1 LTKDLTKDGE
11 YISEIVLFKKNVV
24 VDIKDLEITKKC
36 ACLNGLVEKFPHLLY
51 SYLEIAWFVSAI
63 EEDKYVH

>member
-1 LTKDLTKDGE
+1 MTKDGE

-24 VDIKDLEITKKC
+24 VDIKDLEI
-36 ACLNGLVEKFPHLLY
+36 
-51 SYLEIAWFVSAI
+51 AWFVSAI